1 MVMLNKEERAKV
13 LDKLAKL
20 LAHTG
25 DGAVNVNEMEIA
37 NRKIKELTDEYG
49 ISLDE
54 LNSID
59 DKEKLIEMIDV
70 NLHNNNPKMWARS
83 LAKSIADFY
92 ECRIVR
98 SKGIFHFI
106 GFNLDAE
113 VAAEIFDRL
122 YYLISG
128 VARIQASNVNDF
140 CFGVVISLRQRL
152 EEITRARERESVR
165 NALVVVKK
173 DAVDE
178 RTKKIFPNL
187 VTSKGGKYHKS
198 GDFCRGIQYGK
209 TVEIFKS
216 VGVGERK
223 AEEPKDEFKK
233 RVFKI
238 RRD

>member
-25 DGAVNVNEMEIA
+25 VGAVNINEIEIA

-54 LNSID
+54 LNSVD

-70 NLHNNNPKMWARS
+70 NLYNNNPRMWARS
-83 LAKSIADFY
+83 LAKGIAVFY

-113 VAAEIFDRL
+113 VAAEVFDKL

-128 VARIQASNVNDF
+128 VARMQALNINDF
-140 CFGVVISLRQRL
+140 CFGAVISLKERL
-152 EEITRARERESVR
+152 EEITRERERESIR

-187 VTSKGGKYHKS
+187 ITSKGGKYHMS
-198 GDFCRGIQYGK
+198 ADFYKGLQYGR

-216 VGVGERK
+216 VGESEKKTEVAK
-223 AEEPKDEFKK
+223 VEFKK
-233 RVFKI
+233 KVFKI
-238 RRD
+238 IK